1 MSFFRAKYIP
11 ELYIIILKPNSMS
24 KKSNHRADVKN
35 PNNTAYKA
43 AQDNTSNQLNPNHSA
58 TKADSNSAT
67 VNAEGTK
74 SK

>member
-1 MSFFRAKYIP
+1 
-11 ELYIIILKPNSMS
+11 MS